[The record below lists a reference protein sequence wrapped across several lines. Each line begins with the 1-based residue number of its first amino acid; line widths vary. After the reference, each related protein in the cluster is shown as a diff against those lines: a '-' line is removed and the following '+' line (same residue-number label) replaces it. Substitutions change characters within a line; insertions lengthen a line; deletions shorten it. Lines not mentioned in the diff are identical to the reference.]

1 MLTHST
7 LIVGLGESGLAMV
20 RFLAG
25 RATAEQAAPRLCVL
39 DSRETPPGLDVLRAQ
54 FGEMPFVSAGLASQ
68 EAIALLAQYEQ
79 VLWSPGLS
87 PVHGDSAVLYQ
98 AAVALGKTPRG
109 ELDLFGAALED
120 LRQSRGYQP
129 KIVAITGTNGKT
141 TTTMLTAHL
150 LRHAKLDVVVAGNVS
165 PAMLDVLSDR
175 LRDGVLPQAWVLELS
190 SFQLAT
196 SSALKLDAACVLNV
210 SQDHLDWHQDMA
222 DYTQAKA
229 KIYDGAALCLF
240 NRQDDNTR
248 PLKALAALEDYA
260 QARKSRP
267 RLSAGLAVPAPVIS
281 FGTDEPHEVHSF
293 GLVQGGGVSW
303 LTERQSLSDDLEKPG
318 EIAESK
324 LNRLMPADAMLLR
337 GAHNHANALAA
348 LALVKA
354 LGQRIG
360 PVLHALGRYPGEPHR
375 CELVG
380 IVKDV
385 EYIEDSKGTNVGATI
400 AALHGLARKDGQ
412 QHLLLIAGGDG
423 KGQDFAPLG
432 IAIAQQV
439 KALFVIGRDGA
450 TIAQATK
457 LVCADTLPIVECT
470 SLEEAVQQAAQA
482 ANTGDAVLLSPACA
496 SFDMFSNYKHR
507 AQVFVD
513 AVKLLAEQ
521 EGQIV

>member
-7 LIVGLGESGLAMV
+7 LVVGLGESGLAMA
-20 RFLAG
+20 RFLAA
-25 RATAEQAAPRLCVL
+25 RTTAEQPAPQLCVL
-39 DSRETPPGLDVLRAQ
+39 DSRETPPGLEALRSQ
-54 FGEMPFVSAGLASQ
+54 FPDIPFVSAGLAS
-68 EAIALLAQYEQ
+68 EAAKALLEQYEQ

-87 PVHGDSAVLYQ
+87 PVHGDSAALYL
-98 AAVALGKTPRG
+98 AAVDLGKTPRG
-109 ELDLFGAALED
+109 ELDLFGAALAQ
-120 LRQSRGYQP
+120 LRESRGYQP
-129 KIVAITGTNGKT
+129 KIAAITGTNGKT

-175 LRDGVLPQAWVLELS
+175 LRDGVLPHAWVLELS

-196 SSALKLDAACVLNV
+196 SNALKVDAACVLNV
-210 SQDHLDWHQDMA
+210 SQDHLDWHLDMA

-229 KIYDGAALCLF
+229 RIYDGAALCLF

-248 PLKALAALEDYA
+248 PQKALAALEDYA
-260 QARKSRP
+260 QARKLRP
-267 RLSAGLAVPAPVIS
+267 RLSAGLAVPPPVIS
-281 FGTDEPHEVHSF
+281 FGTDEPHDVHCF

-337 GAHNHANALAA
+337 GEHNHANALAA

-354 LGQRIG
+354 LGQRVG

-375 CELVG
+375 CELVS
-380 IVKDV
+380 IVNDV

-400 AALHGLARKDGQ
+400 AALRGLARKDGHK
-412 QHLLLIAGGDG
+412 HLLLIAGGDG
-423 KGQDFAPLG
+423 KGQDFAPLAL
-432 IAIAQQV
+432 AIAQQV

-450 TIAQATK
+450 TISQATQQ
-457 LVCADTLPIVECT
+457 VCDESLPIVHCA
-470 SLEEAVQQAAQA
+470 SLEEAVQMAAQA

-496 SFDMFSNYKHR
+496 SFDMFSNYQHR

-513 AVKLLAEQ
+513 SVKLLAEQ